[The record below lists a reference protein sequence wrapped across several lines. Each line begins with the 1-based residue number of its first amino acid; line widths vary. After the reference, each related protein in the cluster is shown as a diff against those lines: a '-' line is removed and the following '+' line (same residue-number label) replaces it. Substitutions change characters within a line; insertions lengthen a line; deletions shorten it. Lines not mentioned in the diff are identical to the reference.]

1 MSSNYNCAYELLQDL
16 SFRRPSGTPA
26 ESRAAE
32 LIVEALRSIGFEPKL
47 ESFSVT
53 RAIPEAAE
61 LTLTEPNL
69 VTYPVTG
76 LINSAD
82 TPEAGL
88 EADFYYLRHIDRTSL
103 KAASGAFVL
112 LNERPSEQE
121 YRQLKEAGIVGYL
134 LMSGTARDT
143 YDNSD
148 LDTMRFRDCYQRYG
162 AVPAFAIRMID
173 AIDLLRQNPRRVRV
187 HLKTKSVTHT
197 SQNIIVEVPG
207 TDLAGETILVGAH
220 YDSTEFSYGAWDN
233 GAGVVSV
240 WSLLRHLKEHPPR
253 RSVRVVFFG
262 AEELGL
268 KGSKAYLEQH
278 PDQQDSLLA
287 MINVDVGG
295 SYLGKDVVVATATS
309 AAEQYLQGLLF
320 EAGYSAGL
328 SSGVMSSDSINF
340 SDYGI
345 PSISMG
351 QFPPQGA
358 GYMHTR
364 YDHIS
369 RIWPEVLD
377 EEIRFLVFLTDR
389 LANAA
394 VFPIDRVIPQELRKK
409 IMDYFGTGLSHTE
422 TVSSSPEEP

>member
-262 AEELGL
+262 AGT
-268 KGSKAYLEQH
+268 GH
-278 PDQQDSLLA
+278 PYFSTDTGAALRAAEIHADALLLA
-287 MINVDVGG
+287 KNIDGV
-295 SYLGKDVVVATATS
+295 
-309 AAEQYLQGLLF
+309 
-320 EAGYSAGL
+320 YSA
-328 SSGVMSSDSINF
+328 DPKR
-340 SDYGI
+340 D
-345 PSISMG
+345 P
-351 QFPPQGA
+351 GA
-358 GYMHTR
+358 VR
-364 YDHIS
+364 YDTIS
-369 RIWPEVLD
+369 YAEVLW
-377 EEIRFLVFLTDR
+377 RWTTT
-389 LANAA
+389 
-394 VFPIDRVIPQELRKK
+394 FPLWC
-409 IMDYFGTGLSHTE
+409 
-422 TVSSSPEEP
+422 SP